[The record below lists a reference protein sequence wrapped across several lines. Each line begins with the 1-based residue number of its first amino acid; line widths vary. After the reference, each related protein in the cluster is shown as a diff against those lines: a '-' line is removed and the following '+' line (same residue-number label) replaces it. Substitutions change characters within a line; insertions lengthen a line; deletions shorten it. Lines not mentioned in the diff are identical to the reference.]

1 VRITSEDLDVTL
13 STMRLS
19 GKIAKLKPIKTIRHI
34 QPQTELIVQ
43 QLREEVNELK
53 KELELNDMF
62 LHQEALM
69 NVSKLRS
76 EQINRDIMNFLE
88 GSISE
93 LTLFNVTQARLLVKV
108 AKQLFDKFV
117 FCNFLQIIF

>member
-1 VRITSEDLDVTL
+1 
-13 STMRLS
+13 MRLS
-19 GKIAKLKPIKTIRHI
+19 AKIAKLKPIKTIRHI

-43 QLREEVNELK
+43 RLREEVNALK

-62 LHQEALM
+62 LHQESLM
-69 NVSKLRS
+69 NISRLRA
-76 EQINRDIMNFLE
+76 EQISRDIMNFLK

-93 LTLFNVTQARLLVKV
+93 LTLFNVTQARLLMKV

-117 FCNFLQIIF
+117 SLI